1 VVNSVVVASSFGS
14 VRWCVAGTLAAAGA
28 LGCAGNATRDE
39 GQRDCGD
46 PENLRLWTLDID
58 HPDYVTLKNTGSCPV
73 ELEGLHLVFDDR
85 DDAFALGVEIDCTLE
100 LPALALPAGASVR
113 VSELPLPG
121 DIDARTVKFEGCMYD
136 LPFFPDRGGVT
147 YLCRGGCA
155 ESTLLDL
162 VAHQG
167 DEFFPTYRD
176 PPALRYG
183 ARFDDPVG
191 GVTLLNSQWAR
202 FQRIATDGSNWGL
215 ANLILSADFEG
226 GVTAETLDG
235 KPLPWSTIPRDST
248 EILTTDETAMSGV
261 SSLRITHRVESE
273 FSTELSQS
281 FEASS
286 MPRDIA
292 YFARLSS
299 ESGGYFEV
307 LSQLMPALRI
317 AFGPDGLGAAMSD
330 AHAPFTRDTWYLVEL
345 RDVDWIARHFDLYV
359 DGVLVGRHTGIS
371 SNANLP
377 DEVRLFTYG
386 AGSAYY
392 DAIELWG
399 LPAR

>member
-1 VVNSVVVASSFGS
+1 M
-14 VRWCVAGTLAAAGA
+14 A
-28 LGCAGNATRDE
+28 LGCAGDWVSDAGR
-39 GQRDCGD
+39 RDCGD
-46 PENLRLWTLDID
+46 PRNLRLWTLDID

-73 ELEGLHLVFDDR
+73 ELEGLHVLFDDR
-85 DDAFALGVEIDCTLE
+85 DDAFALATEVDCTLE
-100 LPALALPAGASVR
+100 LPALALPAGASIR
-113 VSELPLPG
+113 VSEVALAG
-121 DIDARTVKFEGCMYD
+121 DIDARTVKFEGCVYD

-155 ESTLLDL
+155 ESTLLDV

-167 DEFFPTYRD
+167 DELYPTYSE
-176 PPALRYG
+176 PPALRFG
-183 ARFDDPVG
+183 ARFDDPIG
-191 GVTLLNSQWAR
+191 GVTLSNALWAR
-202 FQRIATDGSNWGL
+202 FQRVATEGGSGGFLGSDWGL
-215 ANLILSADFEG
+215 AKRTLFADFEG

-235 KPLPWSTIPRDST
+235 QPVPWSTASVDST
-248 EILTTDETAMSGV
+248 EIVTTDETAMSGV
-261 SSLRITHRVESE
+261 SSLRITHPAANE

-299 ESGGYFEV
+299 ESGGFFEL
-307 LSQLMPALRI
+307 LSQRTPALRI
-317 AFGPDGLGAAMSD
+317 AFGPDGLGVAMSD
-330 AHAPFTRDTWYLVEL
+330 AQTPFARDTWYLVEL
-345 RDVDWIARHFDLYV
+345 RDVDWVDRHFDFYV
-359 DGVLVGRHTGIS
+359 DGVLVARHLAVS

-392 DAIELWG
+392 DAIELWER
-399 LPAR
+399 PTNSMDE